1 MKKLV
6 YTLFIISFAC
16 SSMLAQDDKKV
27 KMGITLTPAMN
38 WLTPENDKKMTKN
51 GSVIK
56 MGIGLAVDFKLTD
69 VIWFSTGLEY
79 TGAGGKVK
87 YDKDTAGYY
96 YKDDAI
102 ISVTPTDAGNLTSQ
116 SNIDYFSGKSKR
128 NHLLTRNYKCGY
140 LHIPLAFKLKTK
152 ELGGITYFGD
162 IGGDLFVKTSAKAD
176 DHVKSSSY
184 NSTTSTT
191 TITETDIKNNK
202 LSNEI
207 NPFSAGAHVGAGL
220 EFRLSGSTAITVG
233 IQYRHGIMNFTN
245 SDTYNLLRSTQ
256 ANSAALPTYSEFPNG
271 TKLRQVVLTI
281 GIMF

>member
-6 YTLFIISFAC
+6 YSLFIIGFTA
-16 SSMLAQDDKKV
+16 SSLLAQDDKKV

-38 WLTPENDKKMTKN
+38 WLTPDNDKKMTKN

-79 TGAGGKVK
+79 TGAGGKIK
-87 YDKDTAGYY
+87 YDKDTAMYY

-102 ISVTPTDAGNLTSQ
+102 LSVKPADADNLSSQ
-116 SNIDYFSGKSKR
+116 ANQDYFAGKSTA
-128 NHLLTRNYKCGY
+128 NHLLTRTYKNGY

-162 IGGDLFVKTSAKAD
+162 IGGDLFIKTSSKAD

-184 NSTTSTT
+184 NATTSTET
-191 TITETDIKNNK
+191 TTDMDIKNNK
-202 LSNEI
+202 LSNEV
-207 NPFSAGAHVGAGL
+207 NFFNAAAHVGAGL
-220 EFRLSGSTAITVG
+220 EFRLSGSTAITTAV
-233 IQYRHGIMNFTN
+233 QYRHGIMNYTN

-256 ANSAALPTYSEFPNG
+256 ANSAALPTHSEFPNG
-271 TKLRQVVLTI
+271 TKLRQFVLTV